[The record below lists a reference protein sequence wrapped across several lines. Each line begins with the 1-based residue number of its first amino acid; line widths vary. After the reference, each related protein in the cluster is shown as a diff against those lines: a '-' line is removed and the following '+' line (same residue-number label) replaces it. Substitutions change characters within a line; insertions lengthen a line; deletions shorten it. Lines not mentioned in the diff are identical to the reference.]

1 VFPFDPSLD
10 TGITLVWLVGL
21 VAIAF
26 LVTWLST
33 DAGKLRRAPFVGLL
47 GIVTGGMTAGY
58 LLWAGAGSGFWT
70 YHWGWGLLAAVV
82 VSAAMV
88 ALVRRRLPRRE
99 GIRVTGRSFAWE
111 GLVYGTAEGMLLSVL
126 PVAMA
131 WQLARS
137 LGWVAATGVMAA
149 VLMSVAVVAI
159 HHLGYPEFRSRIMR
173 YPVMMCTALAIAYIA
188 SSSPLAPIIGHI
200 VLHWAMLA
208 QGIELPPH
216 TSREGLERQ
225 LIRAA

>member
-10 TGITLVWLVGL
+10 TGITLVWLAAL
-21 VAIAF
+21 VAVAF

-33 DAGKLRRAPFVGLL
+33 DAGQLRRAPFVGVL
-47 GIVTGGMTAGY
+47 GIVTGGLTAGY
-58 LLWAGAGSGFWT
+58 LAWAGAGSGFWT
-70 YHWGWGLLAAVV
+70 YHWGWGLLAAAV
-82 VSAAMV
+82 VSVAMV
-88 ALVRRRLPRRE
+88 ALVRRRLPRKE
-99 GIRVTGRSFAWE
+99 VVLLTGGLIAWE
-111 GLVYGTAEGMLLSVL
+111 GLVYGTAEGTLLSVL

-137 LGWVAATGVMAA
+137 LGWGAAIGVMTA

-159 HHLGYPEFRSRIMR
+159 HHLGYPEFRSRIMK
-173 YPVMMCTALAIAYIA
+173 YPVVMCTALAIAYVA

-200 VLHWAMLA
+200 VLHGAMLA
-208 QGIELPPH
+208 QGIELPPR